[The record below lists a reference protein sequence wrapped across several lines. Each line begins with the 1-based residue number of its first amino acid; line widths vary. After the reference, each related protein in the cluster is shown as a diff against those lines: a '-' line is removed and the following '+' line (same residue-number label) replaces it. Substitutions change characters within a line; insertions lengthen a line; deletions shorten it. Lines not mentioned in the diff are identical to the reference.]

1 MKKVVKYFNHL
12 VKKTIFKVR
21 NKTNS
26 NFKISNFNKYVITF
40 ISLLFFYL
48 FYLSIPTLYDK
59 TWIQNNIDNKLYKE
73 FNIKFSTSS
82 DISYNILPSPHFLIK
97 DSKLFKEEEEK
108 KILLSEI
115 KNLKV
120 FISQKNLFKKEKIEI
135 NEVII
140 DSANFYLLRKDF
152 ELLNNSSNNKFS
164 DKKIKV
170 NNSNIFFKDN
180 SNETVAIIKVSKAF
194 LFFDNPK
201 LLNLFNL
208 KGTLFKVPFTFD
220 LNKKFQPSGNKSINI
235 NAKKLKLNIF
245 NESSNKIK
253 NLINGS
259 NIITFLNSKI
269 YTQYNVK
276 KNLINFKSGNSKIKN
291 SKIYYKGQLSINPFD
306 LKIDV
311 NLEDYVISELFN
323 PNSIFVELI
332 KTGLLFNENISV
344 NSSITV
350 SSNKK
355 EKVFDSAKINIKIL
369 NGKLNFNQTKIINKK
384 IGEFKLDNSNLFF
397 EKDQLILNTDIVIN
411 ILNPDNLFSFLQTER
426 KSRTYIKNILVNL
439 DYDFS
444 TNQIKIYEFNID
456 GSEASDKMLRIIEN
470 FDVSNT
476 YNLNKSRRLLN
487 KLFTAYEG

>member
-235 NAKKLKLNIF
+235 NGL
-245 NESSNKIK
+245 
-253 NLINGS
+253 GWQMHTQRR
-259 NIITFLNSKI
+259 ITS
-269 YTQYNVK
+269 
-276 KNLINFKSGNSKIKN
+276 
-291 SKIYYKGQLSINPFD
+291 P
-306 LKIDV
+306 
-311 NLEDYVISELFN
+311 
-323 PNSIFVELI
+323 
-332 KTGLLFNENISV
+332 
-344 NSSITV
+344 
-350 SSNKK
+350 
-355 EKVFDSAKINIKIL
+355 
-369 NGKLNFNQTKIINKK
+369 
-384 IGEFKLDNSNLFF
+384 
-397 EKDQLILNTDIVIN
+397 
-411 ILNPDNLFSFLQTER
+411 
-426 KSRTYIKNILVNL
+426 
-439 DYDFS
+439 
-444 TNQIKIYEFNID
+444 
-456 GSEASDKMLRIIEN
+456 
-470 FDVSNT
+470 
-476 YNLNKSRRLLN
+476 
-487 KLFTAYEG
+487 

>member
-59 TWIQNNIDNKLYKE
+59 VWIQNNIDNKLYKE

-269 YTQYNVK
+269 YTQYNVN

-350 SSNKK
+350 NSNKK

-397 EKDQLILNTDIVIN
+397 ENDQLILNTDIVIN

-426 KSRTYIKNILVNL
+426 KSRTPFKNIFINL

-444 TNQIKIYEFNID
+444 TNQIKFYKFNID
-456 GSEASDKMLRIIEN
+456 GSEASDKMQRIIKN
-470 FDVSNT
+470 FDVNNAN
-476 YNLNKSRRLLN
+476 NLNKSRRLLN

>member
-1 MKKVVKYFNHL
+1 M
-12 VKKTIFKVR
+12 
-21 NKTNS
+21 
-26 NFKISNFNKYVITF
+26 
-40 ISLLFFYL
+40 
-48 FYLSIPTLYDK
+48 
-59 TWIQNNIDNKLYKE
+59 
-73 FNIKFSTSS
+73 
-82 DISYNILPSPHFLIK
+82 
-97 DSKLFKEEEEK
+97 
-108 KILLSEI
+108 
-115 KNLKV
+115 
-120 FISQKNLFKKEKIEI
+120 
-135 NEVII
+135 
-140 DSANFYLLRKDF
+140 
-152 ELLNNSSNNKFS
+152 
-164 DKKIKV
+164 
-170 NNSNIFFKDN
+170 
-180 SNETVAIIKVSKAF
+180 
-194 LFFDNPK
+194 
-201 LLNLFNL
+201 LNLFNL

-426 KSRTYIKNILVNL
+426 KSRTPFKNIFINL

-444 TNQIKIYEFNID
+444 TNQIKFYKFNID
-456 GSEASDKMLRIIEN
+456 GSEASDKMQRIIKN
-470 FDVSNT
+470 FDVNNAN
-476 YNLNKSRRLLN
+476 NLNKSRHLLN